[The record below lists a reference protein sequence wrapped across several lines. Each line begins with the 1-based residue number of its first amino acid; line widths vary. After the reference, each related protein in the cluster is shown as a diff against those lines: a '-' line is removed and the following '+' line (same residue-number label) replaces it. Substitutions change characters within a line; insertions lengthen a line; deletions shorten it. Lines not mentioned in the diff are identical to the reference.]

1 VHIEFV
7 ATTRHEEK
15 KRQDGERTMAQ
26 SIELMPANEYR
37 ALVNKYFASMQNQ
50 DAKTIRARI
59 YKAECATFQ
68 AGHPIER
75 GNNTKANRTLWAHY
89 RAIID
94 ASEQCGV
101 RS

>member
-1 VHIEFV
+1 M
-7 ATTRHEEK
+7 A
-15 KRQDGERTMAQ
+15 RT
-26 SIELMPANEYR
+26 IELMPATEYKE
-37 ALVNKYFASMQNQ
+37 LVNKYWASMQGQ
-50 DAKTIRARI
+50 DEKTIKARVH
-59 YKAECATFQ
+59 KAECATFQ

-101 RS
+101 RT

>member
-1 VHIEFV
+1 MIRNDKGI
-7 ATTRHEEK
+7 T
-15 KRQDGERTMAQ
+15 TMAQ
-26 SIELMPANEYR
+26 SIELMPETEYK

-68 AGHPIER
+68 AGHPSER
-75 GNNTKANRTLWAHY
+75 GNNTKSNRTLWAHY

>member
-1 VHIEFV
+1 
-7 ATTRHEEK
+7 
-15 KRQDGERTMAQ
+15 MAQ
-26 SIELMPANEYR
+26 SIELMPVNEYR

-68 AGHPIER
+68 AGHPSER

>member
-1 VHIEFV
+1 M
-7 ATTRHEEK
+7 A
-15 KRQDGERTMAQ
+15 RT
-26 SIELMPANEYR
+26 IELMPANEYKE
-37 ALVNKYFASMQNQ
+37 LVNKYWASMQGQ
-50 DAKTIRARI
+50 DAKTIKARV

-89 RAIID
+89 RAIVE

>member
-1 VHIEFV
+1 
-7 ATTRHEEK
+7 
-15 KRQDGERTMAQ
+15 MAQ

-50 DAKTIRARI
+50 DEKTIRARI

>member
-1 VHIEFV
+1 M
-7 ATTRHEEK
+7 A
-15 KRQDGERTMAQ
+15 RT
-26 SIELMPANEYR
+26 IELMPATEYKE
-37 ALVNKYFASMQNQ
+37 LVNKYWASMQGQ
-50 DAKTIRARI
+50 DEKTIKARV

>member
-1 VHIEFV
+1 
-7 ATTRHEEK
+7 
-15 KRQDGERTMAQ
+15 MAQ
-26 SIELMPANEYR
+26 SIELMPATEYK

-50 DAKTIRARI
+50 DEKTIKARV

-89 RAIID
+89 YAVID

-101 RS
+101 RT